1 MANIR
6 ILELAK
12 ELKVTVAT
20 VQKLAAQCHI
30 AVNSPTSMLTT
41 EDRDKI
47 IAAMKNVSNTRNQH
61 GRGRKVTVTRHAA
74 IASDHGGMNRSN
86 RTSAT
91 VEVRRRHNRGSPPVN
106 NKEPASIAV
115 VKNKHD
121 NKPKVIDPVTKV
133 IDKVDTKIVNT
144 NAKVDKADVVT
155 KIAPKT
161 VPVDSESSSNAAAKT
176 NAPHETNVV
185 KPSATQKGK
194 VSVKVSEKNIATTA
208 VATEV
213 IKTLESRNAK
223 PIARKDD
230 KQRRQPEQQ
239 QRKQQTNTTA
249 RPQTQ
254 QKVGAQPQKQ
264 GQRQGQ
270 QRQNQ
275 RPGQRPAGQRPTGAP
290 RSVLHRK
297 GPSPAQI
304 AAAKVP
310 GSSVK
315 AIEED
320 IKRERAEQRKQRAI
334 QQRQAR
340 LQRQQRERQAAAANR
355 PPRPAG
361 ATAGARPSNPR
372 NNNSANRAGA
382 QSRPPIQP
390 QTPPPA
396 VPPPASDQPKRKFG
410 KKAKTQRLS
419 PAQKAARRE
428 YDAKKHVALTPAE
441 EERQA
446 RLRKSDK
453 RRRGKHG
460 NDDGVAFVARDIS
473 LYDKPIMISDL
484 AHRMSIKASEL
495 VAKLF
500 GMGVMANIN
509 ASVDSETA
517 QMLVEEFGH
526 KVKLVSESAVEDAL
540 TDEVEQEESDLESR
554 PPVVVVMG
562 HVDHGKTSLLD
573 TIRKSSVTS
582 SEAGGITQHIGAYM
596 VKMSDGDRVVF
607 IDTPGHEAFTTLRA
621 RGAKITDV
629 AVLVVAADDGV
640 KPQTVEA
647 IAHAK
652 DAKVPIVVA
661 INKMDKPDANSDLVL
676 RQLAEHG
683 LQPEDWG
690 GETICVPVSAKTG
703 EGVDNLLEMLA
714 LQTELLEL
722 QANPNARGRG
732 KVIESQ
738 LEHGRG
744 PVATIL
750 VQSGTFK
757 RGDIVVAGDVMGRIR
772 AIVDEH
778 SVQHRTAGPS
788 IPFEMLGLE
797 AVPEAGEDVVAVE
810 SEKQARDIVA
820 YRIRK
825 RREEELAN
833 QQQLSVQDMFQQHK
847 EKQEIIEAK
856 VIIKGDVTGSVEAL
870 VSKLSGLGND
880 ELRVR
885 VIHKGVGAITEGDV
899 MLASASNAIVVGF
912 GVRPQTKAKSAA
924 AREGVDVRFYTIIY
938 EVLDDM
944 RKLLSGM
951 LAPEEFE
958 EALGTLEVRQVFSVP
973 KLGMIAGCF
982 VQDGMVQRNAK
993 ARLLR
998 DGRQIYEGALDSL
1011 RRFKDDVREVKKGYE
1026 CGISILNYNDIKVGD
1041 TVEIFVIAERES
1053 KL

>member
-12 ELKVTVAT
+12 ELKVTVAI

-47 IAAMKNVSNTRNQH
+47 IAAMKNVRNTRNTH

-74 IASDHGGMNRSN
+74 IASDHGSVNRSN

-91 VEVRRRHNRGSPPVN
+91 VEVRRRHNRVSPQV
-106 NKEPASIAV
+106 SISAAV

-121 NKPKVIDPVTKV
+121 EKPKVITPSKKV
-133 IDKVDTKIVNT
+133 IDKANT
-144 NAKVDKADVVT
+144 NAKVDKVDVVA
-155 KIAPKT
+155 KKVAVDSVPKT
-161 VPVDSESSSNAAAKT
+161 DNTAKI
-176 NAPHETNVV
+176 NVV
-185 KPSATQKGK
+185 KPKPSAKQEDK
-194 VSVKVSEKNIATTA
+194 VSDKSSDKKSSEKKITTTVIATEA
-208 VATEV
+208 K
-213 IKTLESRNAK
+213 KTPKEKTPQEEQGRANKAPDNRNAK
-223 PIARKDD
+223 PIERKDD
-230 KQRRQPEQQ
+230 RQRRQPE

-254 QKVGAQPQKQ
+254 QKAGVQPQKQ
-264 GQRQGQ
+264 GQRQGA

-275 RPGQRPAGQRPTGAP
+275 RPRSNGQRPETSAN

-334 QQRQAR
+334 QQRQER

-361 ATAGARPSNPR
+361 AAGAARRPSTTR
-372 NNNSANRAGA
+372 NDRPAGQTRTA
-382 QSRPPIQP
+382 IQP
-390 QTPPPA
+390 QIPPPA
-396 VPPPASDQPKRKFG
+396 APPPASDQPKRKFG

-460 NDDGVAFVARDIS
+460 NDDGAIFVARDIS
-473 LYDKPIMISDL
+473 LYDKAIMISDL

-500 GMGVMANIN
+500 NMGEMININ
-509 ASVDSETA
+509 SSVDSETA
-517 QMLVEEFGH
+517 QMLVAEFGH
-526 KVKLVSESAVEDAL
+526 KVKLVSESAVEDVL

-652 DAKVPIVVA
+652 EANVPIVVA
-661 INKMDKPDANSDLVL
+661 INKMDKPNANSDLVL

-683 LQPEDWG
+683 LQSEDWG

-744 PVATIL
+744 PVATVL

-778 SVQHRTAGPS
+778 RVQHRTAGPS

-797 AVPEAGEDVVAVE
+797 AIPAAGEDVVAVE

-825 RREEELAN
+825 RREQELAN

-847 EKQEIIEAK
+847 DKQDIIEAK

-870 VSKLSGLGND
+870 VGKLSGLGND
-880 ELRVR
+880 ELRVH
-885 VIHKGVGAITEGDV
+885 VIHKGVGAITEGDI

-912 GVRPQTKAKSAA
+912 GVRPQKKAKLAA
-924 AREGVDVRFYTIIY
+924 AREGIDVRFYSIIY

-944 RKLLSGM
+944 NKLLSGM

-982 VQDGMVQRNAK
+982 VQDGMVKRNSK

-1011 RRFKDDVREVKKGYE
+1011 RRFKDDVHEVKKGYE

-1041 TVEIFVIAERES
+1041 TVEIFIISERES
-1053 KL
+1053 TL